1 MFQKEVFKMKDKSKP
16 SLWWL
21 IIESLTLDIRTFR
34 RCNTIL
40 SKGALQFIIK
50 KYLIV
55 VKHFFVDFVEGSS
68 VVCDGDRIYYD
79 CRYGIAG
86 YQRILTTHNYLLDN
100 FKIIDLDLVVDV
112 GANVGYFSLMCKKRF
127 IGCEIHAF
135 EPVPEIFGLLE
146 MNLGNQPNIHLNQLA
161 LGERSGNTRMSVNNL
176 NKAESMIS
184 DYGDISVDV
193 TTLDEQLD
201 SLTRNRSDGLID
213 LLKIDVETFEQSVLK
228 GASNT
233 LAKTRYIF
241 LEVTLGTNP
250 NYSLPSLM
258 SHLHSKS
265 FDFQLIGF
273 RNFSN
278 KSDGPITIIEMLL
291 ANRNTEG
298 FSSYF

>member
-1 MFQKEVFKMKDKSKP
+1 M
-16 SLWWL
+16 
-21 IIESLTLDIRTFR
+21 
-34 RCNTIL
+34 CN
-40 SKGALQFIIK
+40 
-50 KYLIV
+50 
-55 VKHFFVDFVEGSS
+55 
-68 VVCDGDRIYYD
+68 
-79 CRYGIAG
+79 
-86 YQRILTTHNYLLDN
+86 
-100 FKIIDLDLVVDV
+100 
-112 GANVGYFSLMCKKRF
+112 KRF

-135 EPVPEIFGLLE
+135 EPVPEIFRLLE
-146 MNLGNQPNIHLNQLA
+146 MNLGNRPNIHLNQLA

-184 DYGDISVDV
+184 DHGDISVNV
-193 TTLDEQLD
+193 TTLDDQLD

-228 GASNT
+228 GANNT
-233 LAKTRYIF
+233 LARTRFIF

-258 SHLHSKS
+258 SHLHSES

-278 KSDGPITIIEMLL
+278 KSDGPITIMEMLL
-291 ANRNTEG
+291 ANRTTED